1 MFTVCLLAGLAI
13 LFLFIGIIFWREK
26 IFEGVVIYIIL
37 AVLLGICSYF
47 AYDDVVTIQE
57 YTVLEKVAIIEN
69 ENVKVYYIIKDE
81 EGNKYITTK
90 NVVLKVGET
99 FQLKKEEMNDKCKII
114 KFEEEE

>member
-1 MFTVCLLAGLAI
+1 M
-13 LFLFIGIIFWREK
+13 
-26 IFEGVVIYIIL
+26 
-37 AVLLGICSYF
+37 
-47 AYDDVVTIQE
+47 
-57 YTVLEKVAIIEN
+57 KVAITEN